1 MSPRFQLIK
10 FSLLLLLKL
19 KTKEIIRGT
28 PMLLWHRND
37 YDNYDIDALRKVST
51 NNRGEKGQ
59 KLGAPLDE
67 KLMTK
72 RHG

>member
-1 MSPRFQLIK
+1 MSPTFQLIK
-10 FSLLLLLKL
+10 FSVLLLLKL
-19 KTKEIIRGT
+19 KTKEIIHGT
-28 PMLLWHRND
+28 PMLLWHPDN
-37 YDNYDIDALRKVST
+37 YDNYDIHALRKVST